1 VSTWSPGVCLRSSLA
16 DDGAVT
22 SLPVDVGTELAA
34 ASTSVTG
41 VNEDIDATDNAAA
54 AAAAW
59 PLHASAV
66 NQSIT

>member
-1 VSTWSPGVCLRSSLA
+1 M
-16 DDGAVT
+16 T

-41 VNEDIDATDNAAA
+41 VNEDIDATDNAAVA
-54 AAAAW
+54 TAW

>member
-1 VSTWSPGVCLRSSLA
+1 
-16 DDGAVT
+16 VT